1 MITLRSGKQVKLVRF
16 AYNEYGNINARVLD
30 LVLAR
35 SEVAVLI

>member
-16 AYNEYGNINARVLD
+16 VYNEDGNINSRVLD

-35 SEVAVLI
+35 SEVTVLI